1 MPWSKGL
8 TFSDPLPCQVAI
20 QGGDVELLP
29 TAKGSFHAGIT
40 QIGMDRL
47 WMQRF
52 HMSLPQICNF
62 VARPDRRV
70 IGFLLESTSSNLQ
83 HCSIEVTPH
92 DIFVAGSDMV
102 HQRHEFG
109 LHFGTMSLPVKGFPA
124 LSKTIIGRELPETRN
139 SVVRPDPASMSR
151 LLKLHRIVGQLA
163 LDTPDILELPEV
175 RRALEEQLIHVLI
188 RCLAEGANIDARGRH
203 HDSVIAR
210 FEEFL
215 EANYD
220 RPLYV
225 AEICAGIG
233 VPERTFRASCEE
245 YLGMGPIRY
254 LTLRRMHLV
263 RRALLCADPPKSTV
277 TRIVTDHGFWEL
289 GRFSVVYRELFGESP
304 SETLHRPPEQTA
316 IHPNRPSSLATTK
329 LSGRAS

>member
-1 MPWSKGL
+1 M
-8 TFSDPLPCQVAI
+8 AI
-20 QGGDVELLP
+20 QGGEVEFLP

-40 QIGMDRL
+40 QVGMDSL

-62 VARPDRRV
+62 VVRPDRRV

-83 HCSIEVTPH
+83 HCGMEVTPH

-109 LHFGTMSLPVKGFPA
+109 LHFGTMSLPVKDFSV
-124 LSKTIIGRELPETRN
+124 LCKTIMGREYLEEPRH
-139 SVVRPDPASMSR
+139 SIVRPDPASMSR

-163 LDTPDILELPEV
+163 LDTPDMLELPEV
-175 RRALEEQLIHVLI
+175 RRAFEEQLIHVLV

-203 HDSVIAR
+203 HHWVIAR
-210 FEEFL
+210 FENFL
-215 EANYD
+215 EANFD

-233 VPERTFRASCEE
+233 VPERAFRTSCEE

-254 LTLRRMHLV
+254 LTLRRMHLA
-263 RRALLCADPPKSTV
+263 RRALLRADPSKSTV

-289 GRFSVVYRELFGESP
+289 GRFSVIYRSLFGESP
-304 SETLHRPPEQTA
+304 SETLHRPAEQTET
-316 IHPNRPSSLATTK
+316 HPNRPSSLATTK
-329 LSGRAS
+329 LSGRVN